1 METKLTMRTVDAIH
15 WLWTLSS
22 KCHFRLLISVFY
34 GTARIITSLTF
45 IWLCK
50 RLIDIAT
57 RHTKGE
63 IGTTLL
69 FLIVCVLFQIL
80 LSALAS
86 RVTAGTDIRLRND
99 LRHSL
104 MRHLLKSRWSG
115 REKFHSG
122 DVLNRLETDV
132 DTVTTLLSTTVPS
145 TIITIIQ
152 LAAATVFLALLDVR
166 LAFILFFV
174 MPVALLFSK
183 VYMKKM
189 RRFTQNIRTLDSRLQ
204 SRMQESLQNRLLI
217 ATMERVPG
225 VMNSISSLLS
235 SLKKLILQ
243 RNAFSIFSNAMVQAG
258 FAAGYLTAFVWGVYG
273 LRSGT
278 VTFGMLTAFLQLV
291 AQIQRPALGFSQQIP
306 AFINALTSVERL
318 LELTTIPLEE
328 EGQPER
334 LQSPCGVRIDN
345 LTFAYPDSHQPILQ
359 QFSYNFRPGSMT
371 AILGET
377 GSGKST
383 LVRLILALLSPQSG
397 QITLY
402 DANEAFKASPLTRCN
417 FSYVPQG
424 NSLISGTL
432 RENLLLGNPAADDDQ
447 LWKALHTAAAG
458 FVDELPDGLDTP
470 CGEKGSGFSEGQAQR
485 IAIARGLLRTGSIL
499 LLDEPTSALDAGTEA
514 RLLENLS
521 REVTNKTLIIIT
533 HLNQTA
539 RLCTSTLHLKH
550 D

>member
-1 METKLTMRTVDAIH
+1 MRTVDAIH

-152 LAAATVFLALLDVR
+152 LASATVFLALLDVR

-318 LELTTIPLEE
+318 RELTTIPLEE

-345 LTFAYPDSHQPILQ
+345 ITFAYPDSHQPILQ

-383 LVRLILALLSPQSG
+383 LVRLILALLTPQSG

>member
-152 LAAATVFLALLDVR
+152 LASATVFLALLDVR

-318 LELTTIPLEE
+318 RELTTIPLEE

-345 LTFAYPDSHQPILQ
+345 ITFAYPDSHQPILQ

-383 LVRLILALLSPQSG
+383 LVRLILALLTPQSG

>member
-86 RVTAGTDIRLRND
+86 RVTAGTDNRLRND

-318 LELTTIPLEE
+318 RELTTIPLEE

-345 LTFAYPDSHQPILQ
+345 LTFAYPDSHQPVLK

-521 REVTNKTLIIIT
+521 REVTNKTVIIIT